1 VYSNLSLRDDII
13 LTLGVSYDEVDSE
26 LLDDVKK
33 ETNPKLGITWT
44 PNSQTT
50 VRAAAF
56 ETVKRTLATQQT
68 LEPTQVA
75 GFNQFFDDF
84 DLTETKRWGIAIDY
98 KFNSNLSGGLEIS
111 KRELEVPFLDLTVAP
126 PSIESADWEERL
138 DRAYLYWAPSE
149 QWALRAEY
157 LVERLDRGR
166 DTFPDGVVESDTHRI
181 PLGISYFHS
190 HAWSASLTATYYDQD
205 GEFGG
210 FWTTDPI
217 EEGEDDFWIV
227 DVAVNYRLPK
237 RQGFVTVGAT
247 NLFDEDFSYFE
258 TDLNN
263 ASIQPAS
270 MVFGKLTLVW

>member
-1 VYSNLSLRDDII
+1 

-26 LLDDVKK
+26 FLDEVKR
-33 ETNPKLGITWT
+33 EANPKLGITWT

-56 ETVKRTLATQQT
+56 KTVKRTLSTQQT

-75 GFNQFFDDF
+75 GFNQFYDDF
-84 DLTETKRWGIAIDY
+84 DLTETKRWGIAIDH
-98 KFNSNLSGGLEIS
+98 KFSSNLSGGLEIS
-111 KRELEVPFLDLTVAP
+111 KRELEVPYLQLTATST
-126 PSIESADWEERL
+126 SIESTDWEEDL
-138 DRAYLYWAPSE
+138 GRAYLYWTPHE
-149 QWALRAEY
+149 QWALRAEFSY
-157 LVERLDRGR
+157 EHLDRGE
-166 DTFPDGVVESDTHRI
+166 DTFPDGVVESDTYRI
-181 PLGISYFHS
+181 PLGVSYFYS
-190 HAWSASLTATYYDQD
+190 SAWSASMTATYNDQD

-263 ASIQPAS
+263 ASIQPERMMFA
-270 MVFGKLTLVW
+270 KLTLVWP